1 MSHLGYVASRY
12 AVDVIVTTAI
22 WTAADGRAQWN
33 GESLNHWSNVLTSEL
48 VALFDPVE
56 IWLFGSVARGDDGI
70 DSDLDI
76 MIVLDHYNTADAI
89 DLKHRA
95 IVSTKTPAPF
105 DVTFSDPERM
115 ARRVGV
121 VGAIERAVRLDGVL
135 KYRRG

>member
-1 MSHLGYVASRY
+1 M
-12 AVDVIVTTAI
+12 
-22 WTAADGRAQWN
+22 
-33 GESLNHWSNVLTSEL
+33 LTSEF

-76 MIVLDHYNTADAI
+76 MIVLDHYNTADAM
-89 DLKHRA
+89 KHRA

-105 DVTFSDPERM
+105 DVAFSDPERM
-115 ARRVGV
+115 AQRAGV
-121 VGAIERAVRLDGVL
+121 VGAIERAVCLDGVL

>member
-1 MSHLGYVASRY
+1 M
-12 AVDVIVTTAI
+12 
-22 WTAADGRAQWN
+22 
-33 GESLNHWSNVLTSEL
+33 LTSEL

-105 DVTFSDPERM
+105 DVTFSDPERT
-115 ARRVGV
+115 RK
-121 VGAIERAVRLDGVL
+121 AID
-135 KYRRG
+135 KSP